1 MIARRWH
8 GRVPAAKAEE
18 YLKLSKDVGLTD
30 YRSTAGN
37 RGAWCLHRREG
48 NIVHIE
54 MFTLWDDLEAIR
66 RFDPG
71 RDVPFPAY
79 AIMAVTGEIRHHLR
93 DRSSCV
99 RAPEATT
106 AEVIPL
112 DDDVPTTASDFGRS
126 EDRVELGQRLSCLGR
141 REREVVYLRF
151 FADLTQDEIARH
163 VGISQMHVSRLLRC
177 ALEQMREVVP

>member
-48 NIVHIE
+48 DIVHIE

-66 RFDPG
+66 RFAGDGLTKAKYYDFDP
-71 RDVPFPAY
+71 DFLLE
-79 AIMAVTGEIRHHLR
+79 ME
-93 DRSSCV
+93 
-99 RAPEATT
+99 PEVVHF
-106 AEVIPL
+106 EVI
-112 DDDVPTTASDFGRS
+112 
-126 EDRVELGQRLSCLGR
+126 E
-141 REREVVYLRF
+141 
-151 FADLTQDEIARH
+151 AD
-163 VGISQMHVSRLLRC
+163 
-177 ALEQMREVVP
+177 